1 MEIVDINFWVLVLVG
16 VAAQLIDG
24 SLGMAYGVSSNSF
37 LLGVGVPP
45 AIASASVHTAEVFTT
60 AISGFSHW
68 KLGNIDK
75 RIVFGLLIPG
85 MIGGALGAYVLTSVD
100 GNKIKPFIAI
110 YLLLMGIRILYKAF
124 THKEHPDKEPKP
136 SLMIPLGLAGGTLD
150 AMGGGGWGPIVTTT
164 LISSGHTPR
173 KTIGS
178 VNFSEFF
185 VTIVEAITFLLTL
198 GFQHWNVILGL
209 MLGGVIAAPFG
220 ALLTRKIPAKYI
232 MLVVGLLIIFLQIR
246 TLIQIWG

>member
-1 MEIVDINFWVLVLVG
+1 MDINFWVLVLVG
-16 VAAQLIDG
+16 FLAQLIDG

-60 AISGFSHW
+60 GISGFSHW

-75 RIVFGLLIPG
+75 RIVLGLIIPG
-85 MIGGALGAYVLTSVD
+85 VIGGALGAYVLTSVD
-100 GNKIKPFIAI
+100 GNKIKPYIAI
-110 YLLLMGIRILYKAF
+110 YLLIMGVRILFKAF
-124 THKEHPDKEPKP
+124 THKESVDKDPKP
-136 SLMIPLGLAGGTLD
+136 KLLVPLGLAGGALD

-185 VTIVEAITFLLTL
+185 VTLVVSITFLLTIGL
-198 GFQHWNVILGL
+198 THWNVFLGL
-209 MLGGVIAAPFG
+209 MIGGVVAAPFG
-220 ALLTRKIPAKYI
+220 ALLTKKIPARAI
-232 MLVVGLLIIFLQIR
+232 MIVVGLVIIFLQIR
-246 TLIQIWG
+246 TMLQIWG

>member
-1 MEIVDINFWVLVLVG
+1 MDIDFWVLIVVG
-16 VAAQLIDG
+16 FLAQLIDG

-37 LLGVGVPP
+37 LMGVGVPP

-75 RIVFGLLIPG
+75 RIVFGLIIPG

-100 GNKIKPFIAI
+100 GNVIKPYIAI
-110 YLLLMGIRILYKAF
+110 YLLIMGIRILSKAF
-124 THKEHPDKEPKP
+124 LQKLNPEIDPKP
-136 SLMIPLGLAGGTLD
+136 KLLIPLGLAGGSLD
-150 AMGGGGWGPIVTTT
+150 AIGGGGWGPIVTTT

-185 VTIVEAITFLLTL
+185 VTLVVSITFLLTIGL
-198 GFQHWNVILGL
+198 QHWNVFLGL
-209 MLGGVIAAPFG
+209 MIGGVIAAPFG
-220 ALLTRKIPAKYI
+220 ALLTKKIPARVI
-232 MLVVGLLIIFLQIR
+232 MIIVGLLIIFLQIR
-246 TLIQIWG
+246 TLYQIWG

>member
-1 MEIVDINFWVLVLVG
+1 MDINFWVLVLVG
-16 VAAQLIDG
+16 IAAQLIDG

-110 YLLLMGIRILYKAF
+110 YLLLMGIRILIKAF
-124 THKEHPDKEPKP
+124 THRDHPEKEPKQR
-136 SLMIPLGLAGGTLD
+136 LMIPLGLTGGIFD
-150 AMGGGGWGPIVTTT
+150 ALGGGGWGPIVTTT

-220 ALLTRKIPAKYI
+220 ALLAKKIPAKYI
-232 MLVVGLLIIFLQIR
+232 MIIVGLLIVFLQVR
-246 TLIQIWG
+246 TLVQIWG